1 MTAGQ
6 AQATSVPTPT
16 GPTGPAA
23 PTGPASP
30 AATPT
35 PTAGNTMT
43 GATQKD
49 LGTELGKLRASNNS
63 GPMDRS
69 VSVLGVLL
77 AIVGL
82 VVILICFMQ
91 SRAYSNILDQMD
103 ALILSLFGI
112 GLVIVGS
119 TLYIRSAMTRFLRYW
134 LLRMVYEQRDLARQS
149 AQAPTPLDD

>member
-16 GPTGPAA
+16 TP
-23 PTGPASP
+23 
-30 AATPT
+30 ATPAT
-35 PTAGNTMT
+35 PAVPAAGNTMT
-43 GATQKD
+43 GASQRD
-49 LGTELGKLRASNNS
+49 FGAELGKLRASNNS

-82 VVILICFMQ
+82 VVILISFLQ
-91 SRAYSNILDQMD
+91 SRGYSSILNQMD
-103 ALILSLFGI
+103 ALILALFGL
-112 GLVIVGS
+112 GLIIVGS

-134 LLRMVYEQRDLARQS
+134 LLRMVYEQRDLARQP
-149 AQAPTPLDD
+149 AQAPPLDD

>member
-16 GPTGPAA
+16 TPATPATPAA
-23 PTGPASP
+23 P
-30 AATPT
+30 
-35 PTAGNTMT
+35 AGNTMT
-43 GATQKD
+43 GASQRD
-49 LGTELGKLRASNNS
+49 FGAELGKLRASNNS

-82 VVILICFMQ
+82 VVILVSFMQ
-91 SRAYSNILDQMD
+91 SRGYSSILNQMD
-103 ALILSLFGI
+103 ALILALFGL
-112 GLVIVGS
+112 GLIIVGS

-134 LLRMVYEQRDLARQS
+134 LLRMVYEQRDLARQP
-149 AQAPTPLDD
+149 AQAPPLDD

>member
-6 AQATSVPTPT
+6 AQATSAPTP
-16 GPTGPAA
+16 AA
-23 PTGPASP
+23 ATPSTP
-30 AATPT
+30 AATPST
-35 PTAGNTMT
+35 PATVPAANTMA
-43 GATQKD
+43 GATQRD
-49 LGTELGKLRASNNS
+49 FSAELGKLRASNNS

-82 VVILICFMQ
+82 VVILVSFMQ
-91 SRAYSNILDQMD
+91 SRGYSSILNQMD

-112 GLVIVGS
+112 GLIIVGS
-119 TLYIRSAMTRFLRYW
+119 ALYIRGAMTRFLRYW

-149 AQAPTPLDD
+149 ASAPSVDD